1 MAHLRC
7 DECGSSDTNAF
18 GSWNTPIKILCK
30 KCSDNNKSYLPDIVV
45 ITQSCSTCKG
55 HKLLLNEIGFP
66 ITCNKC
72 NGSGKKT

>member
-30 KCSDNNKSYLPDIVV
+30 KCSDKKIKKPIEESPKVNK
-45 ITQSCSTCKG
+45 K
-55 HKLLLNEIGFP
+55 N
-66 ITCNKC
+66 
-72 NGSGKKT
+72 